1 MKKIFTLLIG
11 IVFTM
16 TILKA
21 QDAPP
26 QAFSFK
32 ASIKDKYGL
41 PVLLKKI
48 NLRITILQGGIK
60 GSAVYSEYFTPTTDL
75 YSQVDVQIGRGIVL
89 PGYVNFSSIDW
100 SSDEYFLKIE
110 VDIKGGTNYQLLSVT
125 QLLSVPYALY
135 AGQAGSVATAN
146 ETDPI
151 FKSSSAFGIQSSDIT
166 NWNTAV
172 GWGNHGTAGYLK
184 TEVDGSVTNE
194 IQDLTLASDKLKI
207 TNNPIATEIDL
218 TPYKA
223 DGSET
228 IVKPGTNVTVDGAGT
243 TAKPYIISSTGGS
256 GNSTL
261 AQVLANGN
269 DAGAYKIVNLT
280 DPVNAKDAATK
291 SYVDN
296 SSPCNDLTTLIDSYY
311 KGLIAAISKSGS
323 YTSLLDPPVEI
334 MGTSTFPSNSSS
346 TLTWTVTDPLNLP
359 ANSITRTLIYDVYVQ
374 TPSTAMTFKNLLVCS
389 LQLNNLEV
397 GNTYWRVIAKDYF
410 NNITIGALN
419 ELAVPLHD
427 L

>member
-11 IVFTM
+11 IVFAI
-16 TILKA
+16 TIIKA

-32 ASIKDKYGL
+32 ATIQDSRGL
-41 PVLLKKI
+41 PVPLRTI
-48 NLRITILQGGIK
+48 SFRITILQDNTNGF
-60 GSAVYSEYFTPTTDL
+60 VTYSEYFRPTTNL
-75 YSQVDVQIGRGIVL
+75 YSQVDVEIGHGNVLIGI
-89 PGYVNFSSIDW
+89 FSAIDW
-100 SSDEYFLKIE
+100 SAHKYFLKIE
-110 VDIKGGTNYQLLSVT
+110 IDVKGGSNYQLLSVT

-135 AGQAGSVATAN
+135 ANKAGSVATAN

-151 FKSSSAFGIQSSDIT
+151 FKSSSAFGIQSSDVT

-194 IQDLTLASDKLKI
+194 IQDLTLTSDKLKI

-228 IVKPGTNVTVDGAGT
+228 IVKPGANVTVDGAGT
-243 TAKPYIISSTGGS
+243 TAKPYIINSTGGS

-269 DAGAYKIVNLT
+269 DAGTYKIVNLT

-323 YTSLLDPPVEI
+323 YTSLLDPPVV
-334 MGTSTFPSNSSS
+334 MALKPVGTSTSP
-346 TLTWTVTDPLNLP
+346 LLEWMVTDPLMREKL
-359 ANSITRTLIYDVYVQ
+359 YDVYLQ
-374 TPSTAMTFKNLLVCS
+374 TPTKSIVYTNLLIARI
-389 LQLNNLEV
+389 QLHDLEV
-397 GNTYWRVIAKDYF
+397 GEHVCRIIAKDYF
-410 NNITIGALN
+410 NNVTIGPMNSFMVL
-419 ELAVPLHD
+419 
-427 L
+427 